1 MKRMLAVNLP
11 DFVAVHESGYG
22 TSLHS
27 LRRKNLVA
35 FGLTTD
41 KGRNWCGMDRSRLTH
56 QRH

>member
-27 LRRKNLVA
+27 LRRK
-35 FGLTTD
+35 
-41 KGRNWCGMDRSRLTH
+41 RLSLLD
-56 QRH
+56 